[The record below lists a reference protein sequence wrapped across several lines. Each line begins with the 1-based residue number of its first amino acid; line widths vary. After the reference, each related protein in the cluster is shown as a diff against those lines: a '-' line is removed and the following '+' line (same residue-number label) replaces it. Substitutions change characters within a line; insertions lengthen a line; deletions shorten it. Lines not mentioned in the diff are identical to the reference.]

1 MRELFGSTIAAL
13 VLIAPAAQPQ
23 LTDAQIKDA
32 IALGRSCR
40 EIPLLMKVGSQRGDF
55 DVFIEGPIARI
66 AIQAAAAAQIRRP
79 FDASMVTRQMAAPTF
94 RIWTQYTTRG
104 RRTVSV
110 NRIVLQAVRATGG
123 NEVIQPV

>member
-1 MRELFGSTIAAL
+1 D
-13 VLIAPAAQPQ
+13 V
-23 LTDAQIKDA
+23 
-32 IALGRSCR
+32 
-40 EIPLLMKVGSQRGDF
+40 PLLVKVGSQRGDF

-123 NEVIQPV
+123 NEVIQPVRGEPFQVTVGHLPAHGIIEAVRCRDWQWTLDRLPEGRL